1 MMSHDGTGRRRNTS
15 YDLSPAFSRVSSSRL
30 LDLLTVCST
39 WSTTSDPWRRE
50 DRGQTGSESRSHLER
65 SLQLDCYDSKP
76 ALGLTKNNSHYRLLP
91 VDDRTN
97 TSGSNQRGNMVPGW
111 GWGWG
116 MGGFFPA
123 VHQTRWWVWNHVSV
137 LMSPDL
143 AALSEFFCFLI
154 NQVKHHYHF
163 SQLICAE
170 QLQAATPTLGTTD
183 LNPVQT
189 DFGEKKSKTRVDF
202 FSFKNNFFSCL
213 KNPPTLI
220 HWQQRKLVF
229 SNK

>member
-1 MMSHDGTGRRRNTS
+1 MGQEGEETHPTIWVLRSPESAPPDCWICWRCAAPGPPPRTPDGERTEDRQGLRAGLTWNVLYSWTVMI
-15 YDLSPAFSRVSSSRL
+15 LNL
-30 LDLLTVCST
+30 LWVWPRITLIIVCFL
-39 WSTTSDPWRRE
+39 STT
-50 DRGQTGSESRSHLER
+50 GQTL
-65 SLQLDCYDSKP
+65 
-76 ALGLTKNNSHYRLLP
+76 LG
-91 VDDRTN
+91 
-97 TSGSNQRGNMVPGW
+97 QIRGVTGMVPGW

-116 MGGFFPA
+116 VGGFFPA
-123 VHQTRWWVWNHVSV
+123 VHQARWWVWNHVSV

-143 AALSEFFCFLI
+143 ATLSEFFCFLI